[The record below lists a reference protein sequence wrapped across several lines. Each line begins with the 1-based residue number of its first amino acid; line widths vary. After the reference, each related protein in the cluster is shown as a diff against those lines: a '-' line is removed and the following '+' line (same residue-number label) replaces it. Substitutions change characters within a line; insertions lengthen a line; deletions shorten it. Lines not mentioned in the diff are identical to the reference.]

1 MYSSKIVKETKFEK
15 RIFLFFCA
23 LVLILPQSLAA
34 QFFSAGDGTL
44 KQNLTDTKTVLSA
57 DPAVLENEST
67 SQTPD
72 TNLRTQ
78 ALDSMPADVR
88 VAPVEDKEALMNPEQ
103 KDEDEEPA
111 ILLFMDN
118 FSINKTLNGSILC
131 SMRFYVYST
140 LENPISELS
149 FRLKW
154 PEIET
159 PVTFIGVKQKQ
170 PTYFDYALAGKG
182 CYSMDKF
189 PNIIVNRCRSKG
201 ISQPQCTGYIHWVK

>member
-1 MYSSKIVKETKFEK
+1 
-15 RIFLFFCA
+15 
-23 LVLILPQSLAA
+23 
-34 QFFSAGDGTL
+34 
-44 KQNLTDTKTVLSA
+44 
-57 DPAVLENEST
+57 
-67 SQTPD
+67 
-72 TNLRTQ
+72 
-78 ALDSMPADVR
+78 
-88 VAPVEDKEALMNPEQ
+88 
-103 KDEDEEPA
+103 
-111 ILLFMDN
+111 MDN

-182 CYSMDKF
+182 CGDRGPWGHPWGAWGRVQADCGALRDRPGKDEEQYPGIKTF
-189 PNIIVNRCRSKG
+189 EYHKERKELIIRF
-201 ISQPQCTGYIHWVK
+201 ILT